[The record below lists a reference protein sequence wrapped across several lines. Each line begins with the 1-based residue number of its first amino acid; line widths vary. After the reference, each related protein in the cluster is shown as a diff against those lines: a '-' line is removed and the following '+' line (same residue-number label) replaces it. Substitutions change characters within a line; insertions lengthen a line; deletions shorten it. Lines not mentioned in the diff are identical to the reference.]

1 MIGGGQMNE
10 KREFINV
17 VTEVHPPE
25 PLPYLNQVMP
35 YKGDYWTIHNISKI
49 EWIKEPMIGLR
60 VHVALEKIDNKRILV
75 TDKEVKKAKKTKFKL
90 V

>member
-1 MIGGGQMNE
+1 MKKE
-10 KREFINV
+10 REFINV

-25 PLPYLNQVMP
+25 PLPYLNKVIP
-35 YKGDYWTIHNISKI
+35 YNGEYWTVHNISKI

-60 VHVALEKIDNKRILV
+60 VHVALEKIQEERVLV
-75 TDKEVKKAKKTKFKL
+75 TDKELKKAKKSKFKL